1 MTSKPKSDYYRQP
14 NVPPMHEIISEVL
27 TPEVLEPDAN
37 PEAGKRAVM
46 RVIRRY
52 MTTTTGIAIV
62 LDAVASHIADHGAIR
77 LDVDYRERNAMTAEQ
92 VRLARYGLRELAAA
106 TGWFDL
112 YEPGNNPTIV
122 YVTPTGVQA
131 LRSVAVAA

>member
-1 MTSKPKSDYYRQP
+1 MKQNSVYYKND
-14 NVPPMHEIISEVL
+14 NVPPMHEIIREAL
-27 TPEVLEPDAN
+27 TPEVLDVDAN
-37 PEAGKRAVM
+37 PDTGRDAVM

-52 MTTTTGIAIV
+52 MKTTAGVSVV
-62 LDAVASHIADHGAIR
+62 LDAAASHIAGHGAIR
-77 LDVDYRERNAMTAEQ
+77 LDVEYRRRHELTVEQ
-92 VRLARYGLRELAAA
+92 VRWARYALRELAAV

-122 YVTPTGVQA
+122 RVTPAGVAA